1 MKRYPAMFALLAT
14 LVAGC
19 GPKAEKVVLKEGT
32 PAYVLAKS
40 FAVTVPALDPEKATV
55 IVEAKSFTVTAGEVI
70 QALWDTMGTRTD
82 RFKAFDAGQLK
93 QLLEGAAT
101 QHGERKILLAAAAAA
116 GAAVPDGELEKAL
129 EAQYGRAGSEQ
140 TFLDAL
146 KGADISIDHVKKS
159 IGESLLIN
167 AYLEGV
173 VKSGAKVPEED
184 LRRAYEQEKAGD
196 RTASVRHILVLTQG
210 KSDVEKAEARKTIEG
225 LLVRARAGED
235 FAELAKL
242 YTEDPGSKENGG
254 LYEDFGRGQMVKP
267 FEDAAF
273 SLPVGQI
280 SDVVETTYGYH
291 IIKVVDRKKE
301 TRTFEEVRAEIEA
314 RLKEQREGSIV
325 QDHVKALKDEAGFK
339 LIGL

>member
-1 MKRYPAMFALLAT
+1 MERYSAMFALLAM

-19 GPKAEKVVLKEGT
+19 APKAEKAVLKEGT

-40 FAVTVPALDPEKATV
+40 FAVAIPALDPEETTV
-55 IVEAKSFTVTAGEVI
+55 IVEAKGFTVTAAEVI
-70 QALWDTMGTRTD
+70 QTMWDTMGTRAD

-101 QHGERKILLAAAAAA
+101 QHGERRILLAAAAAA
-116 GAAVPDGELEKAL
+116 GTVVPDGELEKAL
-129 EAQYGRAGSEQ
+129 QAQYAKAGSEQ
-140 TFLDAL
+140 IFLDAL
-146 KGADISIDHVKKS
+146 KGADISIDNVKKS

-173 VKSGAKVPEED
+173 VESGPKVTEED
-184 LRRAYEQEKAGD
+184 LRGTYEQEKAGD
-196 RTASVRHILVLTQG
+196 RTATVRHILVLTQG
-210 KSDVEKAEARKTIEG
+210 KNETEKAEARKTIEG

-242 YTEDPGSKENGG
+242 YTEDTDSKENGG
-254 LYEDFGRGQMVKP
+254 LYEDFPRGRMIKP
-267 FEDAAF
+267 FEDASF
-273 SLPVGQI
+273 SVPVGRI

-291 IIKVVDRKKE
+291 IIKVIDRKKE
-301 TRTFEEVRAEIEA
+301 TRPFEEVRGEIEA
-314 RLKEQREGSIV
+314 RLKEQREGSLV
-325 QDHVKALKDEAGFK
+325 RDNVKALKDEAGFK